1 MYYYFKDHPLFGENL
16 VDWFITQC
24 LDEFIPDVL
33 IDVLKTRRMV
43 CIALDSCFRDI
54 GSLYTCME

>member
-43 CIALDSCFRDI
+43 CIALD
-54 GSLYTCME
+54 